1 MPRGRPSS
9 KARASAKAAV
19 PAIEAI
25 VEAEAATAAAE
36 AAPSPRVSAKAPKT
50 PKASAKAV
58 ASPAKSPKEIV
69 QSPAK
74 LYDMAFEEGDE
85 VMAKWPGTALFFKS
99 KVTYVRTDDNEYDI
113 QFEDG
118 TVYTLKAKE
127 VRKTVK
133 VTVSRTER
141 RRSRSR
147 GRSPARK
154 TAESPEAPKTPAT
167 PKSVKAPKHSATPTR
182 QSARI
187 AAAATAFSDDD
198 ETHGKKAI
206 PNPDHKV
213 SKTSF
218 LCKLNPIPFVK
229 SLSFEWVGALF
240 MMALFPLILVSL
252 HTLCTKTSCKP
263 VLPFDKLPKTLEEVW
278 DPQAFLTVVG
288 FTLVLRILS
297 FIPLGSKVT
306 TSTGATV
313 RMNGFLSLLTLL
325 ALMPA
330 VVYRKIDL
338 SLVQTKYFYLM
349 TSSLIL
355 GVVISLIA
363 RLLAQ
368 IKPGAKANI
377 NPKGNTGNLIVD
389 FFHGREFNPSL
400 LGQDLK
406 LLTFRFSMIGLATI
420 NVAMVVNDIMAK
432 GGKVNPLIVMASAF
446 QVIYSLDA
454 VFFEEYF
461 FFSHDAM
468 NTGFG
473 FSLVSSYNSFPFLPT
488 LITKYLIE
496 RQPVLAWYYLVGI
509 GLLNALGYIIFR
521 ASETQRCEFAKDP
534 SSAKPEGVLET
545 TGGRKLLVSGW
556 WGLVRHP
563 NYLGEILIQWS
574 WVLPAVGVAGRVDLL
589 IYYLPIFTT
598 LRTLSIYRSE
608 L

>member
-9 KARASAKAAV
+9 KARASAKAA
-19 PAIEAI
+19 
-25 VEAEAATAAAE
+25 EAALT
-36 AAPSPRVSAKAPKT
+36 SPKVSAKAAPTT
-50 PKASAKAV
+50 PKVSAKAAP

-69 QSPAK
+69 QSPAN
-74 LYDMAFEEGDE
+74 DMAFEEGDE

-99 KVTYVRTDDNEYDI
+99 KVTYVRSDDNEYDI

-133 VTVSRTER
+133 VTASKTER

-154 TAESPEAPKTPAT
+154 TAESPEAPKKPAT
-167 PKSVKAPKHSATPTR
+167 PKVVKAPKQTVTPTR

-187 AAAATAFSDDD
+187 AAAAAAFSEDD
-198 ETHGKKAI
+198 ETDGKKAI
-206 PNPDHKV
+206 PKP

-263 VLPFDKLPKTLEEVW
+263 VLPFDKLPKKLEEVW
-278 DPQAFLTVVG
+278 DPQAFLAVVG
-288 FTLVLRILS
+288 FTLVLRVLS

-355 GVVISLIA
+355 GAVISLLA
-363 RLLAQ
+363 RLLARF
-368 IKPGAKANI
+368 KPGAKANI

>member
-1 MPRGRPSS
+1 MPRGRSRG
-9 KARASAKAAV
+9 RAAA
-19 PAIEAI
+19 A
-25 VEAEAATAAAE
+25 AATAAPA
-36 AAPSPRVSAKAPKT
+36 AAPAPTPVSPP
-50 PKASAKAV
+50 
-58 ASPAKSPKEIV
+58 KSPVKVHE
-69 QSPAK
+69 
-74 LYDMAFEEGDE
+74 MAFEEGDE
-85 VMAKWPGTALFFKS
+85 VMSKWPGTALFFKS
-99 KVTYVRTDDNEYDI
+99 KVTYVRADDNEYDI

-118 TVYTLKAKE
+118 TVYTLPAKD
-127 VRKTVK
+127 VRKTVPTAK
-133 VTVSRTER
+133 PKSER
-141 RRSRSR
+141 KRSRSR
-147 GRSPARK
+147 GRSPSRK
-154 TAESPEAPKTPAT
+154 TATEKSPDAPKPETPKT

-182 QSARI
+182 QSARL
-187 AAAATAFSDDD
+187 AAKADAISDDD

-206 PNPDHKV
+206 PNPDHKPKKGFALV
-213 SKTSF
+213 AY
-218 LCKLNPIPFVK
+218 LK
-229 SLSFEWVGALF
+229 SLKFEWVGALF
-240 MMALFPLILVSL
+240 MMALFPFILVSL

-263 VLPFDKLPKTLEEVW
+263 ALPFDKLPKTLKEVW

-288 FTLVLRILS
+288 FTLVLRLLS
-297 FIPLGSKVT
+297 FIPLGSTVT
-306 TSTGATV
+306 TSTDKTV

-325 ALMPA
+325 AMMPA

-355 GVVISLIA
+355 GVVISILA
-363 RLLAQ
+363 RLLAHF
-368 IKPGAKANI
+368 KPGAKSNI

-389 FFHGREFNPSL
+389 FFNGREFNPSL

-406 LLTFRFSMIGLATI
+406 LLTFRFSMIGLAMI
-420 NVAMVVNDIMAK
+420 NVAMVINDIMSK

-446 QVIYSLDA
+446 QVLYSMDA

-496 RQPVLAWYYLVGI
+496 RQPTMPWYYLVGI

-521 ASETQRCEFAKDP
+521 ASETQRCEFARDP
-534 SSAKPEGVLET
+534 SSAKAEGILET
-545 TGGRKLLVSGW
+545 TGGRKLLISGW

-574 WVLPAVGVAGRVDLL
+574 WVLPAVGAAGKADLL
-589 IYYLPIFTT
+589 VYYLPIFTT
-598 LRTLSIYRSE
+598 LCLLMRCRQQNDRNKKKHGTAWATYCEKVPSNLIPKIY
-608 L
+608 

>member
-1 MPRGRPSS
+1 
-9 KARASAKAAV
+9 
-19 PAIEAI
+19 
-25 VEAEAATAAAE
+25 
-36 AAPSPRVSAKAPKT
+36 
-50 PKASAKAV
+50 
-58 ASPAKSPKEIV
+58 
-69 QSPAK
+69 
-74 LYDMAFEEGDE
+74 MAFEEGDE

-99 KVTYVRTDDNEYDI
+99 KVTYVRSDDNEYDI

-133 VTVSRTER
+133 VAASKTER

-154 TAESPEAPKTPAT
+154 TAESPEAPKKPAT
-167 PKSVKAPKHSATPTR
+167 PKTVKAPKHSATPTR

-187 AAAATAFSDDD
+187 AAAAAAFSDDD

-263 VLPFDKLPKTLEEVW
+263 VLPFDKLPKTLKEVW

-288 FTLVLRILS
+288 FTLVLRVLS

-355 GVVISLIA
+355 GAVISLLA
-363 RLLAQ
+363 RLLARF
-368 IKPGAKANI
+368 KPGAKANI

-406 LLTFRFSMIGLATI
+406 LFTFRFSMIGLATI

-589 IYYLPIFTT
+589 LFYLPIFTT
-598 LRTLSIYRSE
+598 LRTLSDCRA
-608 L
+608 

>member
-1 MPRGRPSS
+1 V
-9 KARASAKAAV
+9 SAKAA
-19 PAIEAI
+19 
-25 VEAEAATAAAE
+25 
-36 AAPSPRVSAKAPKT
+36 PSTPKVSAK
-50 PKASAKAV
+50 
-58 ASPAKSPKEIV
+58 ASPAKSPKEVV
-69 QSPAK
+69 QSPANV
-74 LYDMAFEEGDE
+74 MAFEEGDE

-99 KVTYVRTDDNEYDI
+99 KVTYVRSDDNEYDI

-133 VTVSRTER
+133 VTASKTER

-154 TAESPEAPKTPAT
+154 TAESPEAPKKPAT
-167 PKSVKAPKHSATPTR
+167 PKVVKAPKQTVTPTR

-187 AAAATAFSDDD
+187 AAAAAAFSEDD
-198 ETHGKKAI
+198 ETDGKKAI
-206 PNPDHKV
+206 PKP

-288 FTLVLRILS
+288 FTLVLRVLS

-355 GVVISLIA
+355 GAVISLLA
-363 RLLAQ
+363 RLLARF
-368 IKPGAKANI
+368 KPGAKANI

-574 WVLPAVGVAGRVDLL
+574 WVLPAVGAAGKIDLL
-589 IYYLPIFTT
+589 VYYLPIFTT
-598 LRTLSIYRSE
+598 LCLLMRCRQQNDRNKKKHGTAWATYCERVPANLIPKIY
-608 L
+608 